1 MVALINPHSGVKHAM
16 AQEVKIEFRGEDEVV
31 INDDVTI
38 RSKPLVVYLK
48 HVLDFYL
55 GPQGGI
61 TITRD
66 YYDEHIASYILESE
80 GKEVNVYIGDTGVEV
95 GGTEVKSELLTLL
108 LRHALDAFFINSDKE
123 VVIEKDTAKPVY
135 YIRAKTPGG

>member
-1 MVALINPHSGVKHAM
+1 M

-31 INDDVTI
+31 INDDVAI
-38 RSKPLVVYLK
+38 RSKPLVTYLK

-55 GPQGGI
+55 GPQGVV

-95 GGTEVKSELLTLL
+95 DGTEVKSELLALL
-108 LRHALDAFFINSDKE
+108 LRHALDAFFINSGKE
-123 VVIEKDTAKPVY
+123 VVIEKDMAKPVY
-135 YIRAKTPGG
+135 YIRARTPGG